1 MPVQKVV
8 RTGNSLAIT
17 LPAKFIRTLGVK
29 AGDKVEVSYSFDQTS
44 VTYVFREARQLTL
57 SSRLV
62 KETKL

>member
-1 MPVQKVV
+1 MPTQKIL

-29 AGDKVEVSYSFDQTS
+29 AGDKVEVSFSFDQTS
-44 VTYVFREARQLTL
+44 VTYVFKEARQLSL
-57 SSRLV
+57 SPKIL